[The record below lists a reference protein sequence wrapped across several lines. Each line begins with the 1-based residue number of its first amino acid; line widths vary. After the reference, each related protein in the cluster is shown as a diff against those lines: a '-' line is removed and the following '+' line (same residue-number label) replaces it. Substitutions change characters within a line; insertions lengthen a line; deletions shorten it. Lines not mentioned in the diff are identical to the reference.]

1 MTPPS
6 APMPATLVAA
16 LRYAIGILGPLAVSK
31 GWLGESDLPNF
42 GALVTSAAFVAYGL
56 WKTHDR
62 QTRLNNSAPI
72 WRSVIRPKE

>member
-1 MTPPS
+1 MKPPS

-16 LRYAIGILGPLAVSK
+16 VRYAIGILGPLAVSK

-62 QTRLNNSAPI
+62 QIRLNDAAPI
-72 WRSVIRPKE
+72 GRSTIRSRP